1 MGFIANIAFNKG
13 GIKEQPKSF
22 GSLWYTPDTHHA
34 SILLKGFRF
43 GQCYAKPF
51 AGVDAPYLEGDIV
64 VPTGEYTEGIAKE
77 YMWCGWMWT
86 CSDQR
91 GALYNFVL
99 EIDPSP
105 IVRQKEM
112 REEKDIKGVTYSENV
127 NIRGTI
133 SLSHSMSRL
142 LWHSAQHLT
151 GGIKFSHLGTL

>member
-1 MGFIANIAFNKG
+1 MPFIADIAFNKV

-22 GSLWYTPDTHHA
+22 GSLWYTPETHHA

-51 AGVDAPYLEGDIV
+51 KVDAPYLEGDIV
-64 VPTGEYTEGIAKE
+64 VPTGEYTKGIAKE

-112 REEKDIKGVTYSENV
+112 REEKDIKGKRSGMFLNV
-127 NIRGTI
+127 QLID
-133 SLSHSMSRL
+133 
-142 LWHSAQHLT
+142 
-151 GGIKFSHLGTL
+151 KE